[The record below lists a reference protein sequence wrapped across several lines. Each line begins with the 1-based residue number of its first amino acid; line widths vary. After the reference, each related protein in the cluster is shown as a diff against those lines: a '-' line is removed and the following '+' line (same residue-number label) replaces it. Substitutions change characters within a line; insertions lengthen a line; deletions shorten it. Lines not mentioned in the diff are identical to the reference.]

1 MSQRLLL
8 VLVILV
14 IGALPV
20 IPGVPV
26 FWITVMNNIGLA
38 SLVAIGLVL
47 LTGVGGITSFG
58 QAAFCGIGAYT
69 SAVLSTKFGW
79 LPWLTLPVAL
89 VLTFAVSAVL
99 GLVTMRLS
107 GHYLPLG
114 TIAWGISLYFLFPQ
128 LDLLG
133 RHDGIARI
141 PPLSVLGF
149 DLIDGR
155 AIYFVIWI
163 AVGLVSLATL
173 NLLDSRVG
181 RAIRAL
187 RGGGVAAESFGVSVQ
202 RVKLIVFIYAA
213 LLAAISG
220 WLYAHM
226 QRAVAPG
233 PFAINA
239 GIEYLLMAVL
249 GGPGYIAGALL
260 GAGIVTLLKDQLQRI
275 LPVLFGS
282 QGNYELIVLGALLIV
297 LLETAREG
305 LWPKIQR
312 WLPEPPPPERP
323 AAAEALPRRASPS
336 ANGSAALL
344 AVTSLTKRFGG
355 LVAVND
361 VSFEVGRGEVVGLI
375 GPNGAGKSTT
385 FNLVTGHI
393 PPSTGKVSYAGEDIT
408 GRPPSLVARRG
419 IARTFQHV
427 KVFPTMS
434 VLDNI
439 ALGAHLRGS
448 KGLFSSI
455 VRLDRAEE
463 ARLKAEAARQ
473 ADRVGLGEHLH
484 KQAGSL
490 ALGQLRILEIA
501 RALALDP
508 QLLLLDEPAA
518 GLRHLEK
525 AELAKLLKTL
535 RADGVSILL
544 VEHDMGFVMGLVDR
558 LVVLDFGTRIAVG
571 PPAVIRKDQRV
582 IEAYLGSGA

>member
-1 MSQRLLL
+1 MSRRLLL
-8 VLVILV
+8 ALVIAL
-14 IGALPV
+14 IGALPL

-69 SAVLSTKFGW
+69 TAVLSTTFGW
-79 LPWLTLPVAL
+79 SPWLTLPVAL
-89 VLTFAVSAVL
+89 AITFAISAVL

-128 LDLLG
+128 LDILG
-133 RHDGIARI
+133 RHDGISRI
-141 PPLSVLGF
+141 PPLSVFGF

-163 AVGLVSLATL
+163 AVGLVALATL

-187 RGGGVAAESFGVSVQ
+187 RGGGIAAESFGVSVQ

-233 PFAINA
+233 PFGINA

-275 LPVLFGS
+275 LPALFGS
-282 QGNYELIVLGALLIV
+282 QGNYELIVLGALLII

-305 LWPKIQR
+305 LWPKIMR
-312 WLPEPPPPERP
+312 LLPEPPPPERP
-323 AAAEALPRRASPS
+323 AAAAPS
-336 ANGSAALL
+336 
-344 AVTSLTKRFGG
+344 R
-355 LVAVND
+355 
-361 VSFEVGRGEVVGLI
+361 
-375 GPNGAGKSTT
+375 
-385 FNLVTGHI
+385 
-393 PPSTGKVSYAGEDIT
+393 
-408 GRPPSLVARRG
+408 
-419 IARTFQHV
+419 
-427 KVFPTMS
+427 
-434 VLDNI
+434 
-439 ALGAHLRGS
+439 
-448 KGLFSSI
+448 
-455 VRLDRAEE
+455 
-463 ARLKAEAARQ
+463 AARY
-473 ADRVGLGEHLH
+473 GG
-484 KQAGSL
+484 
-490 ALGQLRILEIA
+490 GQW
-501 RALALDP
+501 
-508 QLLLLDEPAA
+508 
-518 GLRHLEK
+518 G
-525 AELAKLLKTL
+525 
-535 RADGVSILL
+535 
-544 VEHDMGFVMGLVDR
+544 DR
-558 LVVLDFGTRIAVG
+558 LC
-571 PPAVIRKDQRV
+571 
-582 IEAYLGSGA
+582 SG